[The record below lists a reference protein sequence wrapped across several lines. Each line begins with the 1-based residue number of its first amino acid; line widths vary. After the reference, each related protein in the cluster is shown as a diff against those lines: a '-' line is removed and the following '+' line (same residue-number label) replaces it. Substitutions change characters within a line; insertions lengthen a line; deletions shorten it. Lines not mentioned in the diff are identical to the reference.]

1 MNQRMKNDALN
12 EASILSKIDSH
23 YIVKYY
29 DSFIDKQ
36 LLCIVMEFC
45 EGGDLHRFLK
55 MQMGRPLSENQ
66 VWRILIQITLG
77 LAYLHKL
84 KILHRDIKTMN
95 IFLAKD
101 SIRIGDLGVAK
112 LLSDQNNFARTM
124 VRNIYSLGRHALLS

>member
-1 MNQRMKNDALN
+1 MKNDALN